1 MTAETRTVRATLHR
15 SLRSRG
21 CQMTAVVVT
30 FFIVASRHWHN
41 DGLWFGDA
49 PQHAINGLFWWDLL
63 TTMPG
68 DPMEFALRY
77 YARYPVLNPV
87 KYPPLFYLL
96 EGAGFAVFG
105 AWPQVAKGIVSMF
118 AIGAGFYTMAWARRW
133 IDPLAGWSGAV
144 LAFVPGVVVL
154 SNAVML
160 NVPALALGLAAL
172 YHLRRA
178 LETSATREFVI
189 TTALLGALLMT
200 YYQGAV
206 VVCICAA
213 WVLLRWRHLRLRRG
227 AIWVAVAIVAALVPV
242 AASILVGP
250 VHAARHLPSLASLTR
265 ASTWTFYWKELPGVV
280 GVTAL
285 ALGSAGLLAGVLVRA
300 WRREALYMIVW
311 IVVLIACV
319 SPLPARDARY
329 ILLVAP
335 AFVIAAA
342 IGIAALNELFPVRAP
357 VAHALALVGLIA
369 IAMWSAARVEVPDV
383 RGFREVTD
391 YLKEHGPRDA
401 VLYDGGSEGLFG
413 FYLRAADPGFDRR
426 MVRGDK
432 LVYEQGPTTSF
443 SSWFS
448 KSNASSTD
456 EVVVLV
462 RERCGCQWVA
472 MEVGR
477 RPPSQKGRALLWETL
492 RRSEFEHV
500 ASFDI
505 EGKENRRVELF
516 RLTTPVQ
523 PAPTVDL
530 TFPSFTNRTFPGIS
544 PITR

>member
-1 MTAETRTVRATLHR
+1 MTAETRQVRASLYS

-21 CQMTAVVVT
+21 CQMTAVAVA

-63 TTMPG
+63 TTVPG
-68 DPMEFALRY
+68 DPVEFALRY

-96 EGAGFAVFG
+96 EGGGFAMFG
-105 AWPQVAKGIVSMF
+105 ASPHVAKAIVLLF
-118 AIGAGFYTMAWARRW
+118 AIAAGFYTMAWARRW
-133 IDPLAGWSGAV
+133 IGPMAGWSGAF

-172 YHLRRA
+172 YHLRLA
-178 LETSATREFVI
+178 LETSATRQFVI

-213 WVLLRWRHLRLRRG
+213 WVLLRWQHLRLTRG
-227 AIWVAVAIVAALVPV
+227 TFWVAVAILAALVPV
-242 AASILVGP
+242 AASILLGP
-250 VHAARHLPSLASLTR
+250 VHAARHLPSLASLSR
-265 ASTWTFYWKELPGVV
+265 VSTWTFYWKELPGVA

-285 ALGSAGLLAGVLVRA
+285 ALGSAGLLAGVLVRP
-300 WRREALYMIVW
+300 WRREAFYVIAW
-311 IVVLIACV
+311 IAVLIACV

-335 AFVIAAA
+335 AFVLGAA
-342 IGIAALNELFPVRAP
+342 IGVAALNELFPVRAP
-357 VAHALALVGLIA
+357 AAHALALVGLMTIG
-369 IAMWSAARVEVPDV
+369 MWSAARVEVPDV
-383 RGFREVTD
+383 RGVREAAD

-413 FYLRAADPGFDRR
+413 FYLRAADPGFERR

-443 SSWFS
+443 SSWFT

-456 EVVVLV
+456 EVVALV

-477 RPPSQKGRALLWETL
+477 RPPSNQGRALLWETL
-492 RRSEFEHV
+492 KRPEFELV
-500 ASFDI
+500 ASFDV

-523 PAPTVDL
+523 PAQTVDL
-530 TFPSFTNRTFPGIS
+530 SFPSFTNRTFPGIS